1 MSYACGLKIRGSVA
15 DIVLGAE
22 LSDILGIHPAELGF
36 VEDSRGFA
44 ESLYTESLGQ
54 LVHGKELAVVSG
66 APADECNIV
75 DYCLCK
81 IALCKQVLK
90 ARISVTLAQLAC
102 CVLHD
107 RGQMNVDGLLP
118 TKGFVEK
125 VVLRR
130 GAKVLV
136 SPHYMGYA
144 HGVVVDDVCEV
155 VGGHSV
161 GLDEHAVVQLG
172 AVNIDPAVDHIV
184 KASLTALR
192 NVLANDIAFAC
203 GKPCF
208 NFLPGQVQ
216 TVLIV
221 LKGLAS
227 RLDLGTAGVQLL
239 LGAEAIIGMSALD
252 QLFGVGEIHILALT
266 LNIGAVIASD
276 IRAFIPVEACKLQP
290 GINLFDSA
298 FYIAR
303 LIGILDTEN
312 EGSVVLLG
320 KQVGIQRR
328 SESADM

>member
-1 MSYACGLKIRGSVA
+1 M
-15 DIVLGAE
+15 
-22 LSDILGIHPAELGF
+22 
-36 VEDSRGFA
+36 
-44 ESLYTESLGQ
+44 
-54 LVHGKELAVVSG
+54 
-66 APADECNIV
+66 
-75 DYCLCK
+75 
-81 IALCKQVLK
+81 
-90 ARISVTLAQLAC
+90 
-102 CVLHD
+102 
-107 RGQMNVDGLLP
+107 
-118 TKGFVEK
+118 
-125 VVLRR
+125 
-130 GAKVLV
+130 
-136 SPHYMGYA
+136 
-144 HGVVVDDVCEV
+144 
-155 VGGHSV
+155 
-161 GLDEHAVVQLG
+161 
-172 AVNIDPAVDHIV
+172 
-184 KASLTALR
+184 
-192 NVLANDIAFAC
+192 
-203 GKPCF
+203 
-208 NFLPGQVQ
+208 
-216 TVLIV
+216 LIV